1 MKREF
6 TELDRGLMK
15 ELKSS
20 NLEVKDACGVFIF
33 WDRKD
38 EYKREML
45 NFLKD
50 KENKNYESIIHQLAA
65 I

>member
-33 WDRKD
+33 
-38 EYKREML
+38 
-45 NFLKD
+45 
-50 KENKNYESIIHQLAA
+50 
-65 I
+65 